1 MHVRGYD
8 YYADK
13 ASQTVGLSRAASLIG
28 DLRAGARNSVL
39 LDNGDFLQ
47 GNPLGDYLAFEADQA
62 PTHPMIAAMNMLGYD
77 GSTLG
82 NHEFNYGLPFLE
94 HSLQGATFPFVLAN
108 LVRDLGDTP
117 LTDTPY
123 CPPFA
128 MLDRQITDGA
138 GEVHPIRIGIIGFIP
153 PQIMQWERRH
163 LEGHLHTRDILET
176 AATYVPHMRENGA
189 DVVVALCHS
198 GLSETA
204 PHPMMENA
212 AIPLAA
218 IDGID
223 AVLCG
228 HQHLTF
234 PGADFAPCSAVDP
247 VRGTLHG
254 TPAVMAGFWG
264 SHVGVIDLSLRR
276 DDAGW
281 HVAEFETAVHPI
293 SKRETGGA
301 SVASVP
307 EQPAILSL
315 IETPHTQ
322 TIEFVRQ
329 PVGHTRT
336 PLHSYFATITPD
348 RSVRLAALAQKWYVE
363 TALAGGPLADL
374 PVLAAASPFK
384 CGGRGGAEYY
394 TDVPAGPLSIRHVA
408 DLYLYP
414 NTIRAIDITGADLR
428 DWLERSASLF
438 NTITQGET
446 DQRLLNPNFPSYN
459 FDLIEGLTYQVD
471 ISQPNKFTAFEGHL
485 EHPEARR
492 IVDLRHDG
500 RPVQDSDRFII
511 ATNSYRANGGG
522 NFAGA
527 NGRNIVFE
535 GPDTNRD
542 ILIRY
547 ITEHPDITL
556 PAPPPWKF
564 APLPDTSVLFQSGP
578 KAAAHLDDLDHLR
591 VDHTGAGEDGFHW
604 FRLYL

>member
-13 ASQTVGLSRAASLIG
+13 ASQTVGLSRAASVIA

-47 GNPLGDYLAFEADQA
+47 GNPLGDYLAFEADRA

-77 GSTLG
+77 GGTLG

-94 HSLQGATFPFVLAN
+94 HSLRGANFPFVLAN
-108 LVRDLGDTP
+108 LVRGLGDTP
-117 LTDTPY
+117 LRDTPY

-128 MLDRQITDGA
+128 MLERQVIDGT
-138 GEVHPIRIGIIGFIP
+138 GKTHPIRIGIIGFLP

-163 LEGHLHTRDILET
+163 LEGHLHARDILET
-176 AATYVPHMRENGA
+176 AAAFVPHMRANGA
-189 DVVVALCHS
+189 DVVIALCHS
-198 GLSETA
+198 GLSDA
-204 PHPMMENA
+204 KPHPMMENA

-223 AVLCG
+223 VVLCG

-234 PGADFAPCSAVDP
+234 PGTDFTSCSAVDP

-264 SHVGVIDLSLRR
+264 SHVGAVDLLLQR
-276 DDAGW
+276 DGTQW
-281 HVAEFETAVHPI
+281 HVADFETAVHPI
-293 SKRETGGA
+293 SERDPGGA
-301 SVASVP
+301 AYATVP
-307 EQPAILSL
+307 EDPVLLSL
-315 IETPHTQ
+315 IETRHTQ
-322 TIEFVRQ
+322 TIDFVRQ
-329 PVGHTRT
+329 PVGRTRI

-363 TALAGGPLADL
+363 AALAGGDFADL

-384 CGGRGGAEYY
+384 CGGRGGPDYY

-438 NTITQGET
+438 HTITQGET
-446 DQRLLNPNFPSYN
+446 DQPLLNPNFPSYN
-459 FDLIEGLTYQVD
+459 FDLIEGLTYQID

-485 EHPEARR
+485 EHPNARR
-492 IVDLRHDG
+492 IVDLRHAG
-500 RPVQDSDRFII
+500 RPVKDTDRFII

-527 NGRNIVFE
+527 DGRNIVFE

-547 ITEHPDITL
+547 IAAHPDITL
-556 PAPPPWKF
+556 KGPPPWSF

-604 FRLYL
+604 FRLHL